1 MTKPKD
7 SQLSNLKI
15 QKTSL
20 PVADKIKFMTHVNEE
35 HQDELAMFIEAFTD
49 TTVDEAM
56 SVKVAEVYT
65 EGLQL
70 KTLFNNGVNNADDN
84 GIDKEI
90 EEEAF
95 FIPFAQRI
103 DDNNSLKSQY
113 ILLLQQAAKTLGKP
127 SIQLQQRRFKV
138 LAVGHVSANMY
149 RLQVLAPNDT
159 PLTHPGYAYL
169 FDMAAQSATVKASED
184 KSVVNIVNENNEV
197 EDRANNEAESNKA
210 QRYYTLR
217 KAWQDEASQKI
228 HAFID
233 VYLHGDTAGGN
244 WAREA
249 QINSILHSVRDYPEK
264 IAHLSEGQ
272 CLLICDET
280 SLPTVANLLELWH
293 NPLPPMVIVVTH
305 DATDISYLNH
315 IELSDTLLKE
325 DEFLLHN
332 VVHIHR
338 AVTPDLP
345 ATIMAKI
352 QHISTTLPFKITKVW
367 GALEAK
373 DAKGLRAQL
382 KSKLGLSRQD
392 MVLKVYWRDDK

>member
-1 MTKPKD
+1 M
-7 SQLSNLKI
+7 
-15 QKTSL
+15 
-20 PVADKIKFMTHVNEE
+20 ADKIKFMTHVNEE

-49 TTVDEAM
+49 TTVDEEM
-56 SVKVAEVYT
+56 SVKVEEVYT
-65 EGLQL
+65 DGLQL
-70 KTLFNNGVNNADDN
+70 KTLFNNTVDN

-138 LAVGHVSANMY
+138 LAVAHISANMY

-197 EDRANNEAESNKA
+197 EDRVNNEAESNKA

-244 WAREA
+244 WARAA
-249 QINSILHSVRDYPEK
+249 QMNSVLHSVRDYPEK
-264 IAHLSEGQ
+264 IAHLSKGQ

-280 SLPTVANLLELWH
+280 SLPTVANLLELWQ
-293 NPLPPMVIVVTH
+293 NPLPPIVIVVTH
-305 DATDISYLNH
+305 DATDMSYLNH
-315 IELSDTLLKE
+315 IELSNTLLNE
-325 DEFLLHN
+325 DDFLTHN

-338 AVTPDLP
+338 AVTADLP

-352 QHISTTLPFKITKVW
+352 QHISTTLTFKIAKVW

-373 DAKGLRAQL
+373 DAKRLRAQL
-382 KSKLGLSRQD
+382 KSKLALSRQD